1 MQDNHP
7 YRSTVIKL
15 VAKRARGNQTLSQL
29 AWVCA
34 LVAVVCYLWRKYAYW
49 DYGIYNATALVLLIA
64 AWFAVGCGWLLS
76 MRALLLNAA
85 GRPAWAWF
93 CHTALLL
100 CLWLM

>member
-1 MQDNHP
+1 MKDNNP
-7 YRSTVIKL
+7 YRSTVLKPTT
-15 VAKRARGNQTLSQL
+15 KRARGNRTLVAV

-34 LVAVVCYLWRKYAYW
+34 LVAVVCYLWREYAYVA
-49 DYGIYNATALVLLIA
+49 YGIHNLTALVLLIIM
-64 AWFAVGCGWLLS
+64 WLAVGCGWLLS

-85 GRPAWAWF
+85 GQPAWAWL